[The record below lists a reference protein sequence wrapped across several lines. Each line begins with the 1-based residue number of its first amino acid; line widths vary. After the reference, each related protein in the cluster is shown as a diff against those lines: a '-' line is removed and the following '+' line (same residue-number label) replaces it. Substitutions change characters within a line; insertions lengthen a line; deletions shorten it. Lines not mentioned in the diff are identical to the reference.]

1 MGLSNQ
7 RKTDQS
13 TTRTLSL
20 SRRQS
25 ALTQS
30 FSLSVYTCL
39 YLFSSDL
46 CVFLKSSSRFA
57 TSTIRVDS
65 LLLRLFLFRGSPSFQ
80 GYQNEGRGL
89 HSRSFMLLRKVQFS
103 RYCTAALSTDSRGYS
118 KHMHTCMY
126 GVCMYV
132 WMDVC
137 NTYQYHIPLKGSNV
151 DFGFYV
157 ILCVSERE
165 YKGESKR

>member
-1 MGLSNQ
+1 LGRTNQ
-7 RKTDQS
+7 RTTDQS

-20 SRRQS
+20 SHRQS

-30 FSLSVYTCL
+30 FSLSVHTCL

-89 HSRSFMLLRKVQFS
+89 HSRSFMLLRKLLLVLVLTTILIFVPLILVLILVRRTDCTDQFS
-103 RYCTAALSTDSRGYS
+103 RYCTAALSTGSRGYS
-118 KHMHTCMY
+118 KHLRYDRDKTMRR
-126 GVCMYV
+126 
-132 WMDVC
+132 
-137 NTYQYHIPLKGSNV
+137 PAK
-151 DFGFYV
+151 
-157 ILCVSERE
+157 
-165 YKGESKR
+165 